1 MNIPLSSFLSLM
13 ATVSLLMDAVC
24 MPILSA
30 LMPACFIVD
39 TTRPCSR
46 EGWGGGKERG
56 GEERGGEERGGEERG
71 VGGGDRYM
79 VLHIVDQ
86 LSVLSHTHRHTH
98 RRMYTQTHTFT

>member
-46 EGWGGGKERG
+46 EGWGGGEGRIGEGRRG
-56 GEERGGEERGGEERG
+56 E
-71 VGGGDRYM
+71 
-79 VLHIVDQ
+79 
-86 LSVLSHTHRHTH
+86 
-98 RRMYTQTHTFT
+98 

>member
-30 LMPACFIVD
+30 LMPACFIVA

-46 EGWGGGKERG
+46 EGWGGG
-56 GEERGGEERGGEERG
+56 EERGGEGRGG
-71 VGGGDRYM
+71 GGRDRYM

-98 RRMYTQTHTFT
+98 RRMYTHTHTFT